1 MGRGAQAEVPQ
12 GGPWVAGWSG
22 WSSAP
27 STKPGPCGSVPGSLG
42 RQPAAAW
49 MGGRGERGGV
59 LVAHQCEDTG
69 L

>member
-1 MGRGAQAEVPQ
+1 MRSGAQAGVPQ

-27 STKPGPCGSVPGSLG
+27 STKPGLCQAPCGASLLQPGWG
-42 RQPAAAW
+42 A
-49 MGGRGERGGV
+49 GGRGEGV